1 MTTAVEATWRLD
13 VPVLFLGEWCRRYD
27 RRQVWEGMDA
37 EVMAYHWDDRQ
48 KLHSDYQNLQDLH
61 ESLLQELADELNYL
75 HGVQNSVRYWRIL
88 LGPWLGYFVQMLF
101 DRWFMLRAALSS
113 KRISGVRVMVRAPG
127 SSIAN
132 DMGDFERLLSN
143 DEWNEAVCGELL
155 LAMGAPIEWISGGEG
170 LRRPE
175 LVPVRPSLR
184 SRLIDLVGKAL
195 VKAGKG
201 SEYFF
206 ISTYLPRGQ
215 NLRIQCQLGQIP
227 RYWRQVPVPVADPDI
242 SSRQNF
248 RLEDPKDFWQVAR
261 MMVRRHMPIV
271 YKEGFHRLRQTLHA
285 LPWPRKPK
293 AIFTSNSWA
302 SDDVFK
308 AWAAGQVENGV
319 PLVIGQHGGNYGMAR
334 WNFGEEH
341 QIAISDQYL
350 TWGWSKA
357 GKRNVIPVYN
367 FRGFGSDRPRRSA
380 NIALMV
386 TTTLPRMSYQMFS
399 APVASQW
406 LSYFEDQCR
415 FVQALPPRLRKQI
428 KIRMHAQD
436 YGWCQKQRWS
446 DRFPEIDLDDGTSAM
461 TNLIAC
467 ARLYISTYNATTYL
481 ESLSR
486 NIPTLIFWSPEHWEL
501 REDVLCAFDQLKA
514 AGIFHETPEGAAE
527 HMAAIWENVDGWWM
541 SEETQSARRKF
552 CETFARTPEKP
563 VEVMSSVLGS
573 LQ

>member
-1 MTTAVEATWRLD
+1 MTTALESTWRLD

-37 EVMAYHWDDRQ
+37 DVTAYHWDDRK
-48 KLHSDYQNLQDLH
+48 KLHSDYQYLQALH
-61 ESLLQELADELNYL
+61 ELLLQELVDELNDL
-75 HGVQNSVRYWRIL
+75 HGAKNSVRYWRIL
-88 LGPWLGYFVQMLF
+88 LGPWLGYFVQILF
-101 DRWFMLRAALSS
+101 DRWFMLRAALATQSV
-113 KRISGVRVMVRAPG
+113 SGVRVKLRPPG
-127 SSIAN
+127 SLIPN
-132 DMGDFERLLSN
+132 DMGEFEHLLSS
-143 DEWNEAVCGELL
+143 DEWNEAICGELL
-155 LAMGAPIEWISGGEG
+155 QVMGAPIEWISGGDDQS
-170 LRRPE
+170 RAQASPIQQ
-175 LVPVRPSLR
+175 SLR

-195 VKAGKG
+195 GKAGKG
-201 SEYFF
+201 NEYFF

-227 RYWRQVPVPVADPDI
+227 RVWGQVPVPGGAPDI
-242 SSRQNF
+242 GTRQVF
-248 RLEDPKDFWQVAR
+248 RMEDSQDFGQVAR
-261 MMVRRHMPIV
+261 MMVRRHLPVV
-271 YKEGFHRLRQTLHA
+271 YKEGFHRLQQNLQA
-285 LPWPRKPK
+285 LPWPRKPT

-319 PLVIGQHGGNYGMAR
+319 PLVIGQHGGNYGTAR

-341 QIAISDQYL
+341 QIAIADQYL

-357 GKRNVIPVYN
+357 GFRSVIPVYN
-367 FRGFGSDRPRRSA
+367 FRGFGSERRRRSA
-380 NIALMV
+380 SLALMV

-415 FVQALPPRLRKQI
+415 FVQALPPRLQKLL

-446 DRFPEIDLDDGTSAM
+446 DRFPDLDLDDGTSAM
-461 TNLIAC
+461 AHLIAHT
-467 ARLYISTYNATTYL
+467 RLYISTYNATTYL

-486 NIPTLIFWSPEHWEL
+486 NIPTLIYWNPEHWEL
-501 REDVLCAFDQLKA
+501 RVEVHAAFDQLKA
-514 AGIFHETPEGAAE
+514 AGIFHDSPEGAAM
-527 HMAAIWENVDGWWM
+527 HMAAIWDDVEGWWM
-541 SEETQSARRKF
+541 REETQSARREF
-552 CETFARTPEKP
+552 CNTFARTPERP
-563 VEVMSSVLGS
+563 VEVMSSVLRS